1 MLMIKSGEIIE
12 EDKLIYFKANRFFP
26 NEAYYEG
33 IKFDKRPKEIVSFDC
48 ALFDLSLVLRNE
60 WRETDANGQIIAVV
74 INPVKDKVYGVDE
87 NFIFCGYDLCDLD
100 DTVSVLTNCG
110 GVCDDV
116 IDYSRLNDFGL
127 IDDFDVA
134 YQAKRL
140 LQERAGGEE
149 HSNCQIIK
157 IWRRIPF

>member
-1 MLMIKSGEIIE
+1 MYHNVDMDREIFLNWVVYQVYPRSFKDSNGDGIGDLQGVIEKLDYLVGVGINAIWLSPCYKS
-12 EDKLIYFKANRFFP
+12 P
-26 NEAYYEG
+26 N
-33 IKFDKRPKEIVSFDC
+33 FD
-48 ALFDLSLVLRNE
+48 
-60 WRETDANGQIIAVV
+60 NG
-74 INPVKDKVYGVDE
+74 YGVDE

-100 DTVSVLTNCG
+100 DTVSVLTNCE

-140 LQERAGGEE
+140 LQERAGDEE